1 MAGAGFIDGL
11 QSALPADTSPPQG
24 LLRSASFQ
32 AALTDPSLSS
42 SLQNAAPKRSHTDP
56 SSPYN
61 SLRIKFEK
69 AVRRYYY
76 QLLTGCG
83 DATCSHKL
91 CASSKLGPR
100 LSQDAAA
107 IMAVQLASRPRHFF
121 CPRIPLEPDAAM
133 TSSHLTEN
141 SPSASRVG
149 LPPSASPKAPRRT
162 RLERGNAQANT
173 KPLCTLERGGHFGN
187 VNARAFLSSLLAASP
202 FARVFNS
209 STYDAST
216 MRRAHSTSDVDDV
229 HHDNHIHENPTP
241 KPDAAV
247 HANATT
253 PVEQTLSKGL
263 RPFEDGGMLG
273 LKLLTKLGCE
283 PPDTSSA
290 RSRSSTDLPSLMAAC
305 GSFPKHPA
313 IPGIVPDPPSQPLS
327 RAASRSSLLEQDSG
341 SENLHNQRALPP
353 EDASSAARLVHEES
367 QLSVR
372 YLTLPLLKS
381 AFATWSRS
389 GQTGDTKFLVNSLR
403 TVFSD
408 SDALNR
414 SFLAEADASEPRH
427 PSGLDL
433 GAVREAYALIV
444 TLPKDTFLRPL
455 ANAIEILLARL
466 RLNATKLQ
474 TAPPEK
480 WRQLLIL
487 LENPL
492 LRDRSYHDSLLSK
505 MCQVIGSMRAKTRA
519 LFIDWLAQYDSVAFH
534 NLVEMF
540 QSYVVDHF
548 QHNPQPDDAIVAAI
562 KALALLYKANEAA
575 KPAPH
580 GEISIFYNDELHRK
594 LNFKDQYR
602 VWKRTLENGAANV
615 AEFSYFN
622 YPFLFDPVAKTR
634 IMHIDAMVQ
643 MSLEFEDAFVHQAL
657 VVHAQ
662 KFLQDSPSVTQLE
675 EDLKGRSNPFLVLE
689 IRRDRL
695 VADVLDQL
703 RQKGADLKKPLKVR
717 FIGGGEEGMDQGG
730 VQKEFF
736 QVIMNMLL
744 DPSYGMFTYDEDTR
758 SSWINGASL
767 ESEQEFELV
776 GSIVGLALYNGVIL
790 DVHFPRVMYK
800 RMLDEVPSLED
811 IKEGWPALGKGLQ
824 QLLDW
829 EDGDVGDVFVR
840 TFEISYE
847 VYGTVKNFP
856 LVAGG
861 EDLIVTNQDRD
872 KYVDLY
878 IHHFVVE
885 STRRQFTA
893 FRRGFYKICGGRA
906 LKMCRPSELE
916 LLLCG
921 VATDDLDFRELEAG
935 AGYDDGYEPG
945 HPVIVWFWQIVHAM
959 DVDHKKKL
967 LNFVTASDRVPL
979 NGLGGLT
986 FVVQRNGPD
995 TNRLPTSLTCFGRL
1009 LLPEY
1014 VTKEKL
1020 EDRLITAIENA
1031 KGFGL
1036 V

>member
-1 MAGAGFIDGL
+1 MAGAGFIGGS
-11 QSALPADTSPPQG
+11 QSVLPADSSPPQG
-24 LLRSASFQ
+24 LPRSTSFQ
-32 AALTDPSLSS
+32 AALNDPSLSS
-42 SLQNAAPKRSHTDP
+42 SLQDAAPKRSYTHP
-56 SSPYN
+56 NSPANSS
-61 SLRIKFEK
+61 RIKFEK
-69 AVRRYYY
+69 AVRRYYH

-83 DATCSHKL
+83 DETCSHKL

-100 LSQDAAA
+100 LSPDAAA

-121 CPRIPLEPDAAM
+121 CPRIPLEPEAAM
-133 TSSHLTEN
+133 PSHLPVN
-141 SPSASRVG
+141 SLSALWSG
-149 LPPSASPKAPRRT
+149 STPPASPNAPRQARM
-162 RLERGNAQANT
+162 EQSNAQPNT
-173 KPLCTLERGGHFGN
+173 KPLCALARGGHLGN
-187 VNARAFLSSLLAASP
+187 VNARTFLSSLLSASP
-202 FARVFNS
+202 FARVFNT
-209 STYDAST
+209 STSDAST

-229 HHDNHIHENPTP
+229 HHDNHIQENAKP
-241 KPDAAV
+241 KIDAATLV
-247 HANATT
+247 SVST
-253 PVEQTLSKGL
+253 PAEQTLSKGL
-263 RPFEDGGMLG
+263 RPFEEGGMLG
-273 LKLLTKLGCE
+273 LKLLTKLGHE
-283 PPDTSSA
+283 PPDTLSA

-305 GSFPKHPA
+305 GSFPKHAA

-341 SENLHNQRALPP
+341 SENLPNPRAMSL
-353 EDASSAARLVHEES
+353 ENASSAAHAVNEEP
-367 QLSVR
+367 QLSLR

-381 AFATWSRS
+381 TLATYSIS
-389 GQTGDTKFLVNSLR
+389 GQTGDTKFLANSLR

-414 SFLAEADASEPRH
+414 SFLDDGDASKPRH

-433 GAVREAYALIV
+433 GAVREAYALIA

-474 TAPPEK
+474 TAPTEK

-505 MCQVIGSMRAKTRA
+505 MCQVIGSMRAKTRT
-519 LFIDWLAQYDSVAFH
+519 LFINWLAQYDSVAFH
-534 NLVEMF
+534 NLVDMF

-548 QHNPQPDDAIVAAI
+548 QHNPQPDDAIVAAV
-562 KALALLYKANEAA
+562 KTLALLYKANEAA
-575 KPAPH
+575 QPAPH
-580 GEISIFYNDELHRK
+580 VEISVFYNDELHRK
-594 LNFKDQYR
+594 LNFKEQYR
-602 VWKRTLENGAANV
+602 IWKRTLENGAANV
-615 AEFSYFN
+615 TEFSYFN

-717 FIGGGEEGMDQGG
+717 FVGGGEEGMDQGG

-758 SSWINGASL
+758 YSWINGASL

-800 RMLDEVPSLED
+800 RLLDEAPNLED

-829 EDGDVGDVFVR
+829 TDGDVGDVFVR

-847 VYGTVKNFP
+847 VYGIVKNFP
-856 LVAGG
+856 LVDGG
-861 EDLIVTNQDRD
+861 EDLIVTNQDRE

-893 FRRGFYKICGGRA
+893 FRRGFHKICGGRA

-921 VATDDLDFRELEAG
+921 VATDDLDFCELEAG

-945 HPVIVWFWQIVHAM
+945 HPVIVWFWHIVHSM

-1014 VTKEKL
+1014 ATKEKL